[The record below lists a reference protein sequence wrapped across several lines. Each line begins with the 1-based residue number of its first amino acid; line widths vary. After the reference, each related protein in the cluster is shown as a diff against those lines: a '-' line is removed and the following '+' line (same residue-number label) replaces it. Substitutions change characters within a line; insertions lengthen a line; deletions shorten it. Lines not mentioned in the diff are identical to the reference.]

1 MSSTAAETGLGRIH
15 QIAIPVRDVGTSLKF
30 YRDVLG
36 LRFLFEAPNVAF
48 FDCNGIRL
56 MLGSSGEP
64 EFRPSTSVVYFAV
77 ENLVDAAGRL
87 EAKGVKFREAPHVVA
102 ILEYR
107 EVWLAAVED
116 PDGNVI
122 GLMAEVPIADEAEG
136 DHPAAG

>member
-1 MSSTAAETGLGRIH
+1 MSSISTETGLGRIH

-48 FDCNGIRL
+48 FDCDGIRL

-77 ENLVDAAGRL
+77 KDVLDTSQRL
-87 EAKGVKFREAPHVVA
+87 EARGVRFREPPHVVA

-122 GLMAEVPIADEAEG
+122 GLMAEVPIADDPEG
-136 DHPAAG
+136 GHA

>member
-1 MSSTAAETGLGRIH
+1 MSSSATETGLGRIC

-48 FDCNGIRL
+48 FDCDGIRL
-56 MLGSSGEP
+56 MLGPSGEP

-77 ENLVDAAGRL
+77 PDVPEASRRL
-87 EAKGVKFREAPHVVA
+87 EAYGARFREAPHVVA

-107 EVWLAAVED
+107 EIWLASVED

-122 GLMAEVPIADEAEG
+122 GLMAEVPIAEAAEG
-136 DHPAAG
+136 E